1 MFDLHGKIAL
11 VTGAGRG
18 MGRGIARCLGKQG
31 AALLINDFFAERAE
45 EAVTELRASG
55 VKAEP
60 AKGDITSPEDRAR
73 LFERTRSS
81 LGGGIDILVNN
92 AGVNALG
99 MPLKKMEELDE
110 SEYRKQIEIN
120 HLGVIA
126 MTKLALPHMREKS
139 WGRIVNITSESWR
152 LSLDFGLTHYAS
164 AKAAMVGFTRMASR
178 ELGPHGITINA
189 ISLGT
194 MDNWDD
200 FKGIA
205 ARGTSVG
212 RAGSPDD
219 VGALAVYLASNEA
232 SWITGQVI
240 ALNGGSLVA

>member
-18 MGRGIARCLGKQG
+18 MGCGIARCLGRQG
-31 AALLINDFFAERAE
+31 AALLINDFFPERAE
-45 EAVTELRASG
+45 NAVAELRAG
-55 VKAEP
+55 GIRAE
-60 AKGDITSPEDRAR
+60 AAQGDVTNPGDRAR
-73 LFERTRSS
+73 LFELAHAS

-92 AGVNALG
+92 AGVNAQG

-110 SEYRKQIEIN
+110 GEYRKQIEIN

-126 MTKLALPHMREKS
+126 MVKLALPHMREKG

-152 LSLDFGLTHYAS
+152 LPLDFGLTHYAS
-164 AKAAMVGFTRMASR
+164 AKAAMVGFTRVASR
-178 ELGPHGITINA
+178 ELGPHGITVNA

-205 ARGTSVG
+205 ARSTSVG
-212 RAGSPDD
+212 RAGSADD